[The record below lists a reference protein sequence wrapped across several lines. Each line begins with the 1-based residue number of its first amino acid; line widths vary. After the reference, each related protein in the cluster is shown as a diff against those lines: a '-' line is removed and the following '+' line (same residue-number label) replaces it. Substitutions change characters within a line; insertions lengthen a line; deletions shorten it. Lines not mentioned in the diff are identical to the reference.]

1 MIKKNKKREG
11 ERLVFFFFLR
21 NMSEVIQQKITN
33 KVDRSKKDQPQ
44 FKKKIIINFVN
55 YFLNFLKSARA
66 ITGRKEE
73 RYTHNNNNKIT
84 KKQISISCLF
94 IFSFFSFI

>member
-11 ERLVFFFFLR
+11 ERLVFFFLM

-44 FKKKIIINFVN
+44 FKKKKIINFVN

-73 RYTHNNNNKIT
+73 R
-84 KKQISISCLF
+84 
-94 IFSFFSFI
+94 